1 MSRVATERGE
11 RYRKQLASHF
21 DNKIEVAE
29 EPWSLPGSSLAAPGR
44 PGAGAMLDRMTTAPE
59 HPEHSEHGQHDDKH
73 RLTAVQGL
81 AALSLDALSS
91 VAYGPEAILVVLVA
105 AGAAGLRYSLPI
117 TGAIIIL
124 LVALVV
130 SYRQVIAAFPG
141 GGGAYAVAKAH
152 LGTRA
157 SLVAAASLIVD
168 YVLNAAVG
176 VSAGVAALTSAFPAL
191 YGARVWLCLGA
202 LALITGLNLW
212 GVAESAKVFT
222 VPTLLFIVA
231 IAAVILGGLV
241 RAHPAVPLD
250 HHIGPATETVGLLLI
265 LRAFASGCS
274 ALTGVEAIANAVP
287 EFRQPRARRAQATE
301 VWLGILL
308 GLMLIG
314 LGALIHKFS
323 VVPQPG
329 ITVLA
334 QLTQASLG
342 HNIVFYGV
350 QLITLVL
357 LALAANTSFG
367 GLPVLAALL
376 AKDNFLPHMF
386 GLRADRQVHRY
397 GVITLALLAAAL
409 LVAAKGDTQ
418 ALVPLFAIGVFV
430 GFTLSQVGMVRH
442 WRTERSDG
450 WIARAAMN
458 GAGALLTAATTLIE
472 LVSKF
477 TEGAWLIVLVIPGL
491 VLLFSRIHHTY
502 QGIGAL
508 LELGQTP
515 KPPARKKSLVVVP
528 VASISRLTAAGIST
542 ALSIG
547 DDVTAVK
554 VCFTDPEDEAA
565 NEEFRRRW
573 EEWHPNVPLV
583 TLRTAHR
590 SIAQPIVKYLTRIEA
605 EERYHQLVVLIPEV
619 QPPRFWDYLLFN
631 RRGAILERAIRHGTA
646 NVVLC
651 RLHYRLEHF
660 TPGPGRPADSAEP
673 APQDR
678 RADRGGRADGRDH
691 GQARVLEG
699 GGEDLVGNPEQSPE
713 R

>member
-1 MSRVATERGE
+1 
-11 RYRKQLASHF
+11 
-21 DNKIEVAE
+21 
-29 EPWSLPGSSLAAPGR
+29 
-44 PGAGAMLDRMTTAPE
+44 MLDRMTTAPE
-59 HPEHSEHGQHDDKH
+59 RPEHSEHDKHDEKH

-105 AGAAGLRYSLPI
+105 AGTAGLRYSLPI

-124 LVALVV
+124 LAALVV

-176 VSAGVAALTSAFPAL
+176 VSAGIAALTSAFPAL
-191 YGARVWLCLGA
+191 YGGRVWLCLAA

-231 IAAVILGGLV
+231 IAAVILGGLF
-241 RAHPAVPLD
+241 RTHPAVPLG
-250 HHIGPATETVGLLLI
+250 HHLGPATEAVGVLLI

-308 GLMLIG
+308 GVMLIG

-342 HNIVFYGV
+342 HNIAFYAV

-409 LVAAKGDTQ
+409 LVAAEGDTQ
-418 ALVPLFAIGVFV
+418 ALVPLFAVGCSSASRCPRSAWSGTGVP
-430 GFTLSQVGMVRH
+430 
-442 WRTERSDG
+442 
-450 WIARAAMN
+450 N
-458 GAGALLTAATTLIE
+458 GPTAG
-472 LVSKF
+472 S
-477 TEGAWLIVLVIPGL
+477 
-491 VLLFSRIHHTY
+491 
-502 QGIGAL
+502 
-508 LELGQTP
+508 
-515 KPPARKKSLVVVP
+515 
-528 VASISRLTAAGIST
+528 
-542 ALSIG
+542 
-547 DDVTAVK
+547 
-554 VCFTDPEDEAA
+554 
-565 NEEFRRRW
+565 
-573 EEWHPNVPLV
+573 
-583 TLRTAHR
+583 
-590 SIAQPIVKYLTRIEA
+590 
-605 EERYHQLVVLIPEV
+605 
-619 QPPRFWDYLLFN
+619 
-631 RRGAILERAIRHGTA
+631 
-646 NVVLC
+646 
-651 RLHYRLEHF
+651 
-660 TPGPGRPADSAEP
+660 PGPS
-673 APQDR
+673 
-678 RADRGGRADGRDH
+678 
-691 GQARVLEG
+691 
-699 GGEDLVGNPEQSPE
+699 
-713 R
+713 